1 MAARASNPVPERGFL
16 HQMST
21 PESEGRKA
29 LNRLRRAV
37 EKSRREVEALRGAL
51 CHAEGQDFPET
62 EYEEVMNKLV
72 AIEDFLDREAER
84 LQEKI
89 LSFGGLEPGR
99 VRRGSPS

>member
-1 MAARASNPVPERGFL
+1 MT
-16 HQMST
+16 T

-51 CHAEGQDFPET
+51 SHAEGDDFPEA
-62 EYEEVMNKLV
+62 EYEDAMNNLKE
-72 AIEDFLDREAER
+72 IEDFLDREAAR

-99 VRRGSPS
+99 ISRGSPS

>member
-1 MAARASNPVPERGFL
+1 
-16 HQMST
+16 MST

-37 EKSRREVEALRGAL
+37 EKSRRELEALRGAL
-51 CHAEGQDFPET
+51 CHAEGDDFPEAD
-62 EYEEVMNKLV
+62 YEDTMKNLGE
-72 AIEDFLDREAER
+72 IELFLDREAER

-99 VRRGSPS
+99 IRRGSST